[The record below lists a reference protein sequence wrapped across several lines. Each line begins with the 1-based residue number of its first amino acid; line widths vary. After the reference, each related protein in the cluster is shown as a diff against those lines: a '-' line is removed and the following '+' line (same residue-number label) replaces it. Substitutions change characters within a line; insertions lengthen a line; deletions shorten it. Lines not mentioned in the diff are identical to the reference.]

1 MLMVIAPSKTQD
13 QTAVSWNRATDPA
26 LLEQAVDLITIL
38 KDYSIPELGTLMKMS
53 DALAEQTH
61 ARIHSFSIPFS
72 AENASQALST
82 FQGDV
87 YSRITCESYSPDE
100 QEYLQRHLRILS
112 GLYGVLR
119 PMDRMQQYRLEMG
132 CKLENPK
139 GKNLYAFWG
148 DLVTEE
154 INRAL
159 ADHDEQVVVN
169 LASAEYSRVVKKK
182 ILKGSVLQVDF
193 KEQKGDACKV
203 VAIHAKRARGLMV
216 DFAVR
221 NRVEHVEELKAFKEE
236 GYRFQPALSKK
247 DHFCFTRQT

>member
-13 QTAVSWNRATDPA
+13 KTQVSWQKATEPA
-26 LLEQAVDLITIL
+26 LLDQAADLIAIL

-53 DALAEQTH
+53 DSLAEQTY
-61 ARIHSFSIPFS
+61 ARIHSFSTPFS

-87 YSRITCESYSPDE
+87 YSRITCERYNAED
-100 QEYLQRHLRILS
+100 QDYLQRHLRILS

-119 PMDRMQQYRLEMG
+119 PMDWMQKYRLEMG
-132 CKLENPK
+132 CKLENPR
-139 GKNLYAFWG
+139 GKNLYEFWG

-154 INRAL
+154 VNREL
-159 ADHDEQVVVN
+159 TDHDEQVVVN
-169 LASAEYSRVVKKK
+169 LASAEYSRVLKKK
-182 ILKGSVLQVDF
+182 ILKGSILQVDF
-193 KEQKGDACKV
+193 KEQKGDTCKV

-221 NRVEHVEELKAFKEE
+221 NRVKTVEELKGFQED
-236 GYRFQPALSKK
+236 GYNFQPGLSKT
-247 DHFCFTRQT
+247 DHFCFTRQV